1 MILYKDLPIED
12 IDEKA
17 GIVKGY
23 GSIFGNKDSDD
34 DIIERG
40 AYTKT
45 IQEHGNRVRYL
56 WQHDITRPIGKMRE
70 LEEDEKGLRFVAEIP
85 KTTFGNDVIELMK
98 FGVITENSVGILPI
112 LKDYNEETKTRHIK
126 EVKLYEISA
135 VTLASND
142 QAMINEIKSSQKKQ
156 EELNKKFY
164 AVKTLLK
171 EGKISDELG
180 LAIDYQLQCIKS
192 EMNAEKPDAESTLSE
207 KKINDSEVYKYM
219 FNLLNKTQ

>member
-1 MILYKDLPIED
+1 M
-12 IDEKA
+12 
-17 GIVKGY
+17 
-23 GSIFGNKDSDD
+23 
-34 DIIERG
+34 
-40 AYTKT
+40 
-45 IQEHGNRVRYL
+45 
-56 WQHDITRPIGKMRE
+56 
-70 LEEDEKGLRFVAEIP
+70 
-85 KTTFGNDVIELMK
+85 
-98 FGVITENSVGILPI
+98 
-112 LKDYNEETKTRHIK
+112 KDYNEETKTRFIK

-156 EELNKKFY
+156 EELDKKFY

-192 EMNAEKPDAESTLSE
+192 EMNVEKPDAESTLSK
-207 KKINDSEVYKYM
+207 KKINDSEVYNYM